1 MKTPHCLIKNL
12 GIALLLLPGLQSVS
26 AQNIFPANG
35 AAGIGTQSPNTSS
48 LLDITSTAKG
58 VLIPRMTKSQR
69 DAIAAPATGLL
80 IYQTNSNAGFYYYA
94 GNGWSPVTPKPGWLL
109 KGNSG
114 IDPSANFLG
123 TTDAQ
128 PIVIKTNNTEAMR
141 IGSNGNVGIGTT
153 TPSAKLEV
161 SGDAVITGVIN
172 GIDVGMG
179 GGANNANTAV
189 GFQSLQSNTTGD
201 DNSAF
206 GNNALHANTDGNGNS
221 GFGNKSLYANTSG
234 SSNTAS
240 GYNSMLSNNSGSN
253 NTSNGYYA
261 LATNTSGKNNVAN
274 GYAALGT
281 NKTGSNNTALGF
293 NADVAADE
301 FTNSTAI
308 GNGAIVDA
316 SNKVRV
322 GDASVSSYSCEV
334 NWTAGSDARIKDQV
348 LENVHGLDF
357 INQLRPVTFHYNV
370 SKQYKLMNI
379 AGNAVPE
386 GGYAIEKIAFS
397 GFIAQEVDAA
407 AAKSG
412 YDFSG
417 VDKSGNIMGLRYAEF
432 VVPLTKAVQELDDK
446 NKNLQSGNEELSL
459 KIAAQ
464 QQQIDALQAQVNQ
477 LLSTMTYSSAAME
490 GTAKTTLDPAHAA
503 HVLGQNIPN
512 PADNSTVIP
521 LSIPEG
527 CGAATIMITST
538 STGSIVVAIPV
549 SCDQTYVVVESGR
562 LAPGAYQYALYID
575 GKMLEARR
583 MVIAR

>member
-1 MKTPHCLIKNL
+1 MKPPHYLIKNL
-12 GIALLLLPGLQSVS
+12 GIGLLLLPGLQSVS

-114 IDPSANFLG
+114 IDASANFLG

-128 PIVIKTNNTEAMR
+128 PIVIKTNNMEAMR
-141 IGSNGNVGIGTT
+141 IGSNGYVGIGTT

-161 SGDAVITGVIN
+161 SGDAVITGAIN

-240 GYNSMLSNNSGSN
+240 GYNSMLSNISGSN
-253 NTSNGYYA
+253 NTSSGYYA
-261 LATNTSGKNNVAN
+261 LAANTSGKNNVAN

-281 NKTGSNNTALGF
+281 NKTGSNNTAIGF

-301 FTNSTAI
+301 FTNATAI

-316 SNKVRV
+316 SNKVRI
-322 GDASVSSYSCEV
+322 GDASISSYSCEV

-357 INQLRPVTFHYNV
+357 INQLRPVTFHYNI
-370 SKQYKLMNI
+370 SKQNKLMNI
-379 AGNAVPE
+379 AGYAAPE

-432 VVPLTKAVQELDDK
+432 VVPLTKAVQELDDN

-459 KIAAQ
+459 KIATQ

-477 LLSTMTYSSAAME
+477 LLSFMTYSSAAME

-503 HVLGQNIPN
+503 PVLGQNIPN
-512 PADNSTVIP
+512 PADNGTVIP
-521 LSIPEG
+521 FSVPEG
-527 CGAATIMITST
+527 CGAATIMITAT
-538 STGSIVVAIPV
+538 SNGGIVVTMPV
-549 SCDQTYVVVESGR
+549 SCDQTYVVLEAGR
-562 LAPGAYQYALYID
+562 LAPGTYQYALYID
-575 GKMLEARR
+575 GKMLEARQ